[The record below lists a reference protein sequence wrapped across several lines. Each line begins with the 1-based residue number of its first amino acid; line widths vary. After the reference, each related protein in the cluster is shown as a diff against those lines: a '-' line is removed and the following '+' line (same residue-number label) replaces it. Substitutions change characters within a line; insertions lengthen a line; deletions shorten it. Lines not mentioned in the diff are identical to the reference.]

1 MPLRD
6 LRGYLWDVTEACSR
20 IERFSQSKTLEDYLT
35 DELLRSA
42 IERQLIIVGEALAQA
57 RQFFPEVNERLS
69 HVAQIVGFRNRVIHD
84 YLEISDVTVWDI
96 VTTFIPQLKR
106 EAQTAL
112 ETLERGES

>member
-6 LRGYLWDVTEACSR
+6 LKGYLWDVTEACNK
-20 IERFSQSKTLEDYLT
+20 IERFSSGKTLEDYLS

-57 RQFFPEVNERLS
+57 RQFFPQVNEQLS
-69 HVAQIVGFRNRVIHD
+69 YVAQIVGFRNRVIHD

-96 VTTFIPQLKR
+96 VQTFIPQLKN
-106 EAQTAL
+106 EAQTL
-112 ETLERGES
+112 LGQGEL